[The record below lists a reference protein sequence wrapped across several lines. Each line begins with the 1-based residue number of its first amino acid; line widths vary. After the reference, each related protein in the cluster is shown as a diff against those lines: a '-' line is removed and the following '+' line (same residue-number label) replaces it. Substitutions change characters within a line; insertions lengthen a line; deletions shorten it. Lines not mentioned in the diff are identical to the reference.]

1 MNDLLTVSVDFSETD
16 ESVMI
21 ISRQTEDGKINIIN
35 TLTGSVAESVYNQL
49 IMNPNKKVITYGDIY
64 NQFLDSTK
72 TDVTTV
78 EDWRPCYPPYY
89 DTCIDMAIIVWLK
102 DKSQLIYIYKKEEE

>member
-1 MNDLLTVSVDFSETD
+1 MNDLLTVSMDFSETD
-16 ESVMI
+16 ESVMT
-21 ISRQTEDGKINIIN
+21 ISSQTDGGGINIIN
-35 TLTGSVAESVYNQL
+35 TLTGSVAERAYNQL
-49 IMNPNKKVITYGDIY
+49 ITNPNKKVVTYGDIY
-64 NQFLDSTK
+64 NQFLNSTK

-89 DTCIDMAIIVWLK
+89 DTRIDMAIIVWMK

>member
-16 ESVMI
+16 EFVMT
-21 ISRQTEDGKINIIN
+21 ISRQTEDGEINIIN

-49 IMNPNKKVITYGDIY
+49 IISPNKTVITYGDIY

-102 DKSQLIYIYKKEEE
+102 DKSQLIYIYKNK